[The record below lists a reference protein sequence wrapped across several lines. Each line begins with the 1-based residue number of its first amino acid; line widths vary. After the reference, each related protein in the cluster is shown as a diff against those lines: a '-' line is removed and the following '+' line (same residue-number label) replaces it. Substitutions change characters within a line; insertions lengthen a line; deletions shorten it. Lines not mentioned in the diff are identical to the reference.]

1 MTIRDILVPVF
12 PGLPFAPQ
20 LDVAADLA
28 LRLKAHINAVFT
40 RPDPLFAAAVVPE
53 MVAAAGVVADTIETD
68 GKRAAAAAFAAFDRW
83 RIAYGLLPN
92 EHETADN
99 NSTAAWHE
107 RVAPVE
113 TTIVQVG
120 RLSDLVIVA
129 KPDPYEIVTEEAFVA
144 AVFGTGRPTLV
155 LPPKV
160 PQCLFHH
167 VIIAWN
173 DSLQAARAIDGAMP
187 VLRHAE
193 KVSIFAPFEDAEVLF
208 GKLGLLEHLSCHGI
222 NAECLKV
229 EGDSD
234 DVGKALLDSAAESHA
249 TMIVM
254 GAYAHSRLREA
265 ILGGVT
271 RHVLKHADIPVLMV
285 H

>member
-1 MTIRDILVPVF
+1 MTIRDIFVPVF

-40 RPDPLFAAAVVPE
+40 RPDPLFAAAAVPE
-53 MVAAAGVVADTIETD
+53 MIAAAGVVADTIERD
-68 GKRAAAAAFAAFDRW
+68 GKHAAVAAFAAFDRW
-83 RIAYGLLPN
+83 RTAYGLVPDEN
-92 EHETADN
+92 EPAE
-99 NSTAAWHE
+99 NSIAATWHE

-113 TTIVQVG
+113 ATIAQVG
-120 RLSDLVIVA
+120 RLSDLVIVV

-144 AVFGTGRPTLV
+144 AVFETGRPTLV
-155 LPPKV
+155 LPPRV

-167 VIIAWN
+167 VVIAWN
-173 DSLQAARAIDGAMP
+173 GSLQAARAIDGAMP
-187 VLRHAE
+187 VLYHAD
-193 KVSIFAPFEDAEVLF
+193 KVSIFASLETAEAISQP
-208 GKLGLLEHLSCHGI
+208 LGLIEHLARHGI
-222 NAECLKV
+222 EAGCLKI
-229 EGDSD
+229 EGTGD
-234 DVGKALLDSAAESHA
+234 DVGEALLQSAAESHA

-254 GAYAHSRLREA
+254 GAYAHSRAREA

-271 RHVLKHADIPVLMV
+271 RHVLKHADIPVLMM